1 MSGNCLGGLFVVTF
15 VVIFGVSVVVVV
27 VVVPPRVGVGRIS
40 KENFEFHF
48 ETVSGVFNF
57 AFRDQY

>member
-15 VVIFGVSVVVVV
+15 VVIFGVSVVV

>member
-27 VVVPPRVGVGRIS
+27 VVPPQVGVGRIS